1 MSRIRRTPLGD
12 VEKPPVMSPGHQTGG
27 DPALSLAHTTV
38 PQEVVAVHDCQL
50 VQKELDGALTP
61 PLVWT
66 FALRETRNLTV
77 TASTVY
83 TLP

>member
-38 PQEVVAVHDCQL
+38 PQEVVTVHDCQL
-50 VQKELDGALTP
+50 IQKELDGALTP

-66 FALRETRNLTV
+66 FAL
-77 TASTVY
+77 
-83 TLP
+83 